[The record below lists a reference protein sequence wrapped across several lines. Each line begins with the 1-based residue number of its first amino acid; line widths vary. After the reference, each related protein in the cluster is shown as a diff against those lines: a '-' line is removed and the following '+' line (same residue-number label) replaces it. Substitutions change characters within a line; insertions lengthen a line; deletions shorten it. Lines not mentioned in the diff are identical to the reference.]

1 MNAKIFSISRKP
13 AQPWV
18 KLPKAMCIVFA
29 ASVVMF
35 GVSCKKLISISDPIT
50 SITSDQIYT
59 SDALATAA
67 MAGVYTQM
75 INGTSLV
82 SNSANTFSNGL
93 GTYVCGMSADEIT
106 PYSGSNLYVSNTLI
120 ATNAAYSIVFWN
132 SCYKAIY
139 GSNAVIEGIAASTS
153 GSLHDSIRTELTAEA
168 KFVRAF
174 SYVYLV
180 SYFGDVPLVLTTDVN
195 QTMTMSR
202 TSKDQVWQQVIQDLK
217 DAQTG
222 LADDYRFANGERW
235 IPNKWAATALLARA
249 YLYSGDDENAAT
261 QASAVIG
268 NATQYSLV
276 SDLNSVFLKNS
287 QEAIW
292 QLQQN
297 VSIANLGNAT
307 PEGDQFIPLTSP
319 TRGLPKVN
327 LDSSLINSFE
337 TGDKRKQNWIN
348 ATNRALY
355 YTSYHDSTTLYYF
368 PYKYKTATY
377 NRVVGGAATEYY
389 MVLRL
394 GEQYLIRAEAEAKG
408 ANGGASAAIAD
419 LNIIRAR
426 AGLTALPAS
435 LSSDALWK
443 AVAHERQDELFCEW
457 GHRWFDLT
465 RMGLAHDVLSNIA
478 AKQPWMGDYQ
488 LLYPIPIAEIQNDH
502 NLTQNAGY

>member
-1 MNAKIFSISRKP
+1 MNAKIFSINKKP
-13 AQPWV
+13 ALSCAKWQ
-18 KLPKAMCIVFA
+18 KGIYMVFGA
-29 ASVVMF
+29 LMILS
-35 GVSCKKLISISDPIT
+35 GSSCKKLITISDPIT
-50 SITSDQIYT
+50 SITSAQIYT

-75 INGTSLV
+75 INGTSLT

-93 GTYVCGMSADEIT
+93 STYVCGMSADELT
-106 PYSGSNLYVSNTLI
+106 PYSGVNLYVSNTLL
-120 ATNAAYSIVFWN
+120 ATNAAYSIIFWN

-174 SYVYLV
+174 SFTYLV
-180 SYFGDVPLVLTTDVN
+180 SFFGDVPLVLTTDVN
-195 QTMTMSR
+195 QTMTMGR
-202 TSKDQVWQQVIQDLK
+202 TSKDLVWKQVIQDLK
-217 DAQTG
+217 DAQSG
-222 LADDYRFANGERW
+222 LADDYRYANGERW

-249 YLYSGDDENAAT
+249 YLYSGDNENAAT
-261 QASAVIG
+261 QASTVIA

-276 SDLNSVFLKNS
+276 TDLNSVFLKNS
-287 QEAIW
+287 NEAIW

-297 VSIANLGNAT
+297 VNIANLGNAT

-327 LDSSLINSFE
+327 MDSSLINSFE
-337 TGDKRKQNWIN
+337 PGDKRKQYWVN

-355 YTSYHDSTTLYYF
+355 YTSYHDSTTLYYY

-377 NRVVGGAATEYY
+377 NRVVGGTATEYY

-394 GEQYLIRAEAEAKG
+394 AEQYLIRAEAEAKG
-408 ANGGASAAIAD
+408 ANGGATAAIAD
-419 LNIIRAR
+419 LNTIRTR
-426 AGLTALPAS
+426 AGLPALSTALT
-435 LSSDALWK
+435 SDALWK
-443 AVAHERQDELFCEW
+443 AVAHERQDEFFGEW

-465 RMGLAHDVLSNIA
+465 RMGLAHDVLSAIP
-478 AKQPWMGDYQ
+478 AKQPWVGDFQ
-488 LLYPIPIAEIQNDH
+488 LLYPIPTGEIQDDH